1 MFMRHLIAF
10 FATGCYAGKIPLAPG
25 TWGTAVGF
33 ALYWAIRH
41 LPAPA
46 YAAALVAFIAFA
58 VWVSTLAQGI
68 FEEGD
73 PPQVV
78 IDEIAGFLVTMAF
91 HRIDLPTAICGFVLF
106 RAFDIVKPPPIRW
119 IERRFADG
127 RGVVFDDVA
136 AGIYA
141 NAALWIVSLL
151 VPSFGVKW

>member
-1 MFMRHLIAF
+1 MRHLITF
-10 FATGCYAGKIPLAPG
+10 FATGCYAGKLPLAPG
-25 TWGTAVGF
+25 TWGTVVGF
-33 ALYWAIRH
+33 ALYWSLRH

-46 YAAALVAFIAFA
+46 YAVAVLAFIAFA
-58 VWVSTLAQGI
+58 VWISTHAQAI

-91 HRIDLPTAICGFVLF
+91 HPIGLSTAIGGFILF
-106 RAFDIVKPPPIRW
+106 RIFDTVKPPPIRW

-141 NAALWIVSLL
+141 SAALWFVELL
-151 VPSFGVKW
+151 VPSFGVHWG